1 MDISMI
7 ENHYH
12 IKVRPSEPV
21 VQSLIAKIHTYE
33 RQYDMQSSKMLYSL
47 QCNKV
52 KETED
57 ICSWMHDYR
66 TLKKLRNG
74 KNGV

>member
-1 MDISMI
+1 MDITII

-12 IKVRPSEPV
+12 IKVEPAAPV
-21 VQSLIAKIHTYE
+21 VRYLISQVHAYE
-33 RQYDMQSSKMLYSL
+33 HQYNMSSSKMVYSL
-47 QCNKV
+47 RLNKV

-74 KNGV
+74 KNGI